1 MYGFT
6 PQNFSDPFDVNKVAQ
21 TNNRERAKLLSQSFL
36 TDSDLGGKAIGIF
49 GKNEAEDIAAEANAS
64 AARTASNAAGVTGL
78 IDFAGGMG
86 TIGAS
91 KGGFKG
97 YFDQWKGWGNSGST
111 LGVDRTSAG
120 MGIPGSVAP
129 NTSEVYYGPAW

>member
-1 MYGFT
+1 MFGFNPT
-6 PQNFSDPFDVNKVAQ
+6 SFSDPFDVNRPLG
-21 TNNRERAKLLSQSFL
+21 TDNRERAKLRSQSFL
-36 TDSDLGGKAIGIF
+36 TDSRLGGAATGIMARN
-49 GKNEAEDIAAEANAS
+49 KKEDLMAEANAS
-64 AARTASNAAGVTGL
+64 AERSQQNAQTFGA
-78 IDFAGGMG
+78 IADFAGGIG

-97 YFDQWKGWGNSGST
+97 FFDQWKGWGNTGNT

-129 NTSEVYYGPAW
+129 STGNAYYGPAW